1 MGMAV
6 DIFGI
11 ILLIAGLIALFWAVR
26 MIVGIL
32 VGLMVCVIVLCV
44 VMAFWAPGPL
54 EPARELLLL
63 PVNFFW
69 YVVDNLSEA
78 ARVVTG

>member
-11 ILLIAGLIALFWAVR
+11 VLLIAGLIALFWVVR

-32 VGLMVCVIVLCV
+32 VGLTVCVIVLCV
-44 VMAFWAPGPL
+44 VMAFWVPGPL
-54 EPARELLLL
+54 EPARDLLLL

-78 ARVVTG
+78 MRVLTG

>member
-11 ILLIAGLIALFWAVR
+11 VLLIAGLIALFWVVR

-32 VGLMVCVIVLCV
+32 VGLTVCVIVLCV
-44 VMAFWAPGPL
+44 VIVLWDQGPL
-54 EPARELLLL
+54 DPARDLLFL
-63 PVNFFW
+63 PVDFFW

>member
-1 MGMAV
+1 MVV

-11 ILLIAGLIALFWAVR
+11 VLLIAGLIALFWAVR

-32 VGLMVCVIVLCV
+32 VGLTVCVIALCV
-44 VMAFWAPGPL
+44 VMAFWVPGPL
-54 EPARELLLL
+54 EPVRDLLLL

>member
-1 MGMAV
+1 MVV

-11 ILLIAGLIALFWAVR
+11 VLLIAGLIALFWVVR

-32 VGLMVCVIVLCV
+32 VGLTVCVIALCV
-44 VMAFWAPGPL
+44 VMAFWVPGPL

-63 PVNFFW
+63 PVDFFW

-78 ARVVTG
+78 MRVLTG